1 MNKKSLNVLFMAAF
15 LVLAVGG
22 FYYLAAQMGGGPGG
36 GQREDEG
43 QGPGMRR
50 PPMGM
55 MGGGMGGGAAMV
67 VHGNFI
73 YVLSGQ
79 TLMKIEPSALKIVK
93 ELSLR
98 PKMGPGGGQGRQG
111 QMPPEDEE

>member
-1 MNKKSLNVLFMAAF
+1 
-15 LVLAVGG
+15 
-22 FYYLAAQMGGGPGG
+22 
-36 GQREDEG
+36 
-43 QGPGMRR
+43 
-50 PPMGM
+50 MGM

-79 TLMKIEPSALKIVK
+79 TLMKIEPSAMKIVK

>member
-1 MNKKSLNVLFMAAF
+1 
-15 LVLAVGG
+15 
-22 FYYLAAQMGGGPGG
+22 
-36 GQREDEG
+36 
-43 QGPGMRR
+43 MRR